1 MGLFDRFKKQEKASE
16 PKPSAPSTPE
26 AGLIDFHPY
35 DTGLAESVRALEQD
49 LRKLNTNGRR
59 PCDRDAF
66 IALLA
71 GIAALRKTPGIPG
84 PNESGPN
91 YFITLPKC
99 ASRVDELACQAHLKE
114 IFGITDK
121 ESMVEFCNK
130 ELRCHSQYLD
140 FEGFWE
146 GRPPF
151 DLSQLNGGGLEF
163 FQVARDFSAQFYPI
177 VGHKGYLAW
186 DISECV
192 GHLRAGYA
200 CGLLTREEFDEMAE
214 HWIVQAQIFG
224 DWTDFAV
231 SLVCGE
237 LYWDFRGGSKL
248 PELNKGL
255 ELWTKLV
262 SILLND
268 GAAWASGLWYVP
280 PRKKEFGLWAPEFK
294 LYLTD
299 WEGPNGCFATD
310 HITVLGKRVGWCY
323 REQPTEGRPD
333 SGWRFFSGEESE
345 DYVNDARNTEVYDLN
360 TICNYDPD
368 ILPLL
373 TAPVGTAY
381 MRGPDGKFHAEQYTP
396 PED

>member
-1 MGLFDRFKKQEKASE
+1 MTASRNRTR
-16 PKPSAPSTPE
+16 PPSPS
-26 AGLIDFHPY
+26 
-35 DTGLAESVRALEQD
+35 
-49 LRKLNTNGRR
+49 RR
-59 PCDRDAF
+59 PCGRDEF

-99 ASRVDELACQAHLKE
+99 ASRVEELACQAHLKE

-163 FQVARDFSAQFYPI
+163 FKTARDFSAQFYPI

-214 HWIVQAQIFG
+214 HWIVQAQIFE

-310 HITVLGKRVGWCY
+310 HITVLGKKVGWCY

-381 MRGPDGKFHAEQYTP
+381 MRRPDGKFHAEQYTP
-396 PED
+396 SED